1 MKDTIQQNKIKK
13 QLEFVLF
20 VFFNFSLNTARK
32 GFKSIFIQINTD
44 LLTVSR
50 LPKTVMFT
58 VSTAPV
64 RGIFAPPSEPVITY
78 LSEYVKKQHE
88 PCDPLWR
95 ALLRWWSGGQR
106 FYSVDTLEKNK
117 QMGCYHNYIYYHHTF
132 APQNRASCPKWR
144 IIPKDDTEHMQ
155 VYTAGY

>member
-20 VFFNFSLNTARK
+20 VFFNFSLNT

-44 LLTVSR
+44 LTVSR

-88 PCDPLWR
+88 PCDPL
-95 ALLRWWSGGQR
+95 
-106 FYSVDTLEKNK
+106 
-117 QMGCYHNYIYYHHTF
+117 
-132 APQNRASCPKWR
+132 
-144 IIPKDDTEHMQ
+144 
-155 VYTAGY
+155 